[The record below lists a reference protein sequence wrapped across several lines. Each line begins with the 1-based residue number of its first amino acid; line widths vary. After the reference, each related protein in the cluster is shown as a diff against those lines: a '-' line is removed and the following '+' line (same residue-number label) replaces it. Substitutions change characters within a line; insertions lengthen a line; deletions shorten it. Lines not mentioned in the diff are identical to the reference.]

1 MFRPAV
7 NHFTPP
13 TYLAH
18 LSLVFFI
25 MSLIVCPLL
34 LLFSPSSIY
43 ISISLSPAFHLPSL
57 FFSASPLSL
66 SPFYFSLSF
75 SFFIYLFIYLSCI
88 SFSSSFI
95 YVSLFFRSSF
105 SPYLL
110 FLSSSLSIYLS
121 VLCFISQ
128 CYLFSSPSLF
138 LFLHLIFP
146 YPLSPFILLS
156 LSLSIYLSIYPSVLY
171 FISNSIFF
179 LSVSLLSSS
188 FTYPSKS
195 LPFLCTL
202 SSYSLSLDSSAGQRF
217 LFTSFPN
224 VHVLSVTSFDLL
236 L

>member
-34 LLFSPSSIY
+34 LLFSPLLFIYPSVFLQPFIFHRYFFLPLPYLSVPSI
-43 ISISLSPAFHLPSL
+43 F
-57 FFSASPLSL
+57 LSL
-66 SPFYFSLSF
+66 SLFLSTSLSICLVF
-75 SFFIYLFIYLSCI
+75 HFLPVLF
-88 SFSSSFI
+88 
-95 YVSLFFRSSF
+95 VSLFFRCSF

-202 SSYSLSLDSSAGQRF
+202 SSYSLSLSIPPLANDSCTLSFR
-217 LFTSFPN
+217 TSMFSP
-224 VHVLSVTSFDLL
+224 
-236 L
+236 